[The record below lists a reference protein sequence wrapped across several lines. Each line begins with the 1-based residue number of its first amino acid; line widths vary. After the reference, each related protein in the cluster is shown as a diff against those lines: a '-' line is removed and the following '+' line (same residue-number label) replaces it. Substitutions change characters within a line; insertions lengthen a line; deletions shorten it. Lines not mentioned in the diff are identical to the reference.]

1 VGFEL
6 RKEFFRLPELGNGQ
20 NHHTHSL
27 EISRP
32 LNRTFQAPPEDKMTN
47 RVRWKYGASFLVLSL
62 IASPAAFAAAD
73 NSGQETPSQAE
84 PESKSYLPPWMQG
97 QGGGE
102 HASPP
107 ASPATPATGGTPGP
121 ATGATP
127 GNGSAATSDDQAAK
141 GQVRGASQ
149 GQRRRHRRWSDD
161 DIIGGV
167 VGFFGR

>member
-1 VGFEL
+1 LKSAG
-6 RKEFFRLPELGNGQ
+6 R
-20 NHHTHSL
+20 S
-27 EISRP
+27 
-32 LNRTFQAPPEDKMTN
+32 NRTFQAPPEDKMTN

-107 ASPATPATGGTPGP
+107 ASSATPAAGTTP

-127 GNGSAATSDDQAAK
+127 GNGSATVSDDQAAK

-149 GQRRRHRRWSDD
+149 GQRRRHHRSLDD
-161 DIIGGV
+161 GIIGGF

>member
-47 RVRWKYGASFLVLSL
+47 RVRWKYGASFLALSL

-107 ASPATPATGGTPGP
+107 ASSAAPATA
-121 ATGATP
+121 ATP
-127 GNGSAATSDDQAAK
+127 GNGSAAVSDDQAAK

-149 GQRRRHRRWSDD
+149 GQRRRHLRWSDD
-161 DIIGGV
+161 GIINGF

>member
-1 VGFEL
+1 M
-6 RKEFFRLPELGNGQ
+6 
-20 NHHTHSL
+20 
-27 EISRP
+27 I
-32 LNRTFQAPPEDKMTN
+32 N
-47 RVRWKYGASFLVLSL
+47 RVRWKYGASFLALSL

-73 NSGQETPSQAE
+73 NSGQQTPSQAE

-107 ASPATPATGGTPGP
+107 ASSAAP

-127 GNGSAATSDDQAAK
+127 GNGSATVSDDQAAK
-141 GQVRGASQ
+141 GRMRGASQ

-161 DIIGGV
+161 GIIGGF